1 MNKFGYALLIG
12 SLLMRMLGYISWTN
26 GFISFL
32 PAFLFISF
40 GKKS

>member
-1 MNKFGYALLIG
+1 MNKIGYALLTG
-12 SLLMRMLGYISWTN
+12 SLIMSLLGYISWTN

-40 GKKS
+40 GRKS